1 MKKLNKK
8 GFTLVEL
15 LVVIVIIGILAAVIV
30 PNVASNIDKANQ
42 SAAEQ
47 DAAAAYKTM
56 MADMDL
62 AKQNLPETVYVVSS
76 NYIVKI
82 VNGSVKSS
90 VKMASSVAEWNS
102 NSGTLTY
109 KPEDQSDADTFT
121 STKGIVVIDTTTT
134 TTAYY
139 EYNTTDSKFE
149 SKDVTEIGSK
159 TVQTQPDDGNQDD
172 SNANG

>member
-102 NSGTLTY
+102 NSGMTGCVWGRSAGS
-109 KPEDQSDADTFT
+109 ET
-121 STKGIVVIDTTTT
+121 SHLAGG
-134 TTAYY
+134 
-139 EYNTTDSKFE
+139 E
-149 SKDVTEIGSK
+149 SFLATGA
-159 TVQTQPDDGNQDD
+159 VQQGV
-172 SNANG
+172 GCCH